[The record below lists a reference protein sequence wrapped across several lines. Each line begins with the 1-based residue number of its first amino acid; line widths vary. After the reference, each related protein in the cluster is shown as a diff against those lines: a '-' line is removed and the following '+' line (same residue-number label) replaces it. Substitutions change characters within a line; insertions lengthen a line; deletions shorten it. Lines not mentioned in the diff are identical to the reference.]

1 MVLCKLCSVRQSTL
15 FGFVSWMHFQKIH
28 TKLSH
33 ICVSEH
39 QSEDKSKFPVRHLET
54 VAQLPGTSQ
63 RYRKEVLSGG
73 TLLSFLFAS
82 LSLSFSAFRHS
93 LLYRHLKL
101 FFLLVLFFINGSSL
115 PHLFILSEVGPM
127 PCPSDCIVRVA
138 LS

>member
-33 ICVSEH
+33 ICVSER

-101 FFLLVLFFINGSSL
+101 FFLLVLFLSMVL
-115 PHLFILSEVGPM
+115 PCHIFLYCL
-127 PCPSDCIVRVA
+127 R
-138 LS
+138 